1 MTITKMMILYLKQI
15 MMKLRETLPPKGLKI
30 QQHCPV
36 KELSEKAQSM
46 SSSLHRVV
54 EALLSSNR
62 FYNDDHKD
70 DDDIYIR

>member
-1 MTITKMMILYLKQI
+1 MTITKMMILYFKQM
-15 MMKLRETLPPKGLKI
+15 MMKLRETISPKGLKI
-30 QQHCPV
+30 QHHCPV

-54 EALLSSNR
+54 DALLSSNR